1 MSYYELDDE
10 SGICPVCG
18 NHFGYGI
25 VIDGMCED
33 CYTNQQKLHEQDYP
47 EPPYFDYPDEE

>member
-33 CYTNQQKLHEQDYP
+33 CYINQQKLHEQDYP
-47 EPPYFDYPDEE
+47 DPPYFDYHDEE